1 MPSLPI
7 SLRVGAASLLRTF
20 LGRLR
25 PDKTASIWAV
35 LLALAVSGATFG
47 ASAEERVLRMAVVN
61 MPASFGDPF
70 RTVGIP
76 GDFIWRQIFDPLTES
91 DADGRIVPL
100 LAQSWANLDPLTW
113 RFELRKDVRYSNGRP
128 FAAAAAREVFEW
140 LLSEEGQATVVGADV
155 RGVSR
160 VEAPDPGTLIL
171 VTRKPDPILPN
182 RLTVVMMIDPQA
194 FRELGRQGFS
204 RTPVGAGSYRVED
217 WQNRNGAVLL
227 TPNPHAWR
235 PPSTKRVEIYPLRDH
250 ASWFQAALSGQL
262 EITMSLRP
270 EQAGSTPLEFSVERA
285 LFARVAHRACA
296 PSSKLHCHEQWL
308 AEDVR
313 IQGCGELKRHHLY
326 RAMDFLHAHQAALE
340 EGLYYRVADRLNL
353 DVELVFYDTTS
364 LHFEI
369 ADEDGEDPEGP
380 PLRKRGHSKNGRGAA
395 PQVLVGLA
403 VTREGFPVRH
413 WVFPGNPVDVSTVA
427 KVKRD
432 LKGWRRN
439 RCVFVGDA
447 GMVSAEHWKALARGG
462 GRYIVCMPVR
472 RGGEADRVIGRRGRY
487 REVAKNLHVKEVV
500 VGEGERRRRY
510 AVCLNPREA
519 ERQRRAK
526 VLAELEAELA
536 SLRPSESGPR
546 KRACEWRASGRYGR
560 YVRLT
565 KTGLLRIEP
574 GQGQGGGTPGRQ
586 VRRSQQR
593 RHAPSR
599 GHGLGLQAAAA
610 RRAGVAAPQER
621 A

>member
-1 MPSLPI
+1 MYGIIGYLY
-7 SLRVGAASLLRTF
+7 LRQSTQKRADGSTLRHLQIAENVWDPAKKRSRVRILYNCGRADDPKATE
-20 LGRLR
+20 RLR
-25 PDKTASIWAV
+25 RRARSI
-35 LLALAVSGATFG
+35 LKRCSP
-47 ASAEERVLRMAVVN
+47 EELIA
-61 MPASFGDPF
+61 
-70 RTVGIP
+70 
-76 GDFIWRQIFDPLTES
+76 
-91 DADGRIVPL
+91 AD
-100 LAQSWANLDPLTW
+100 ST
-113 RFELRKDVRYSNGRP
+113 
-128 FAAAAAREVFEW
+128 
-140 LLSEEGQATVVGADV
+140 
-155 RGVSR
+155 
-160 VEAPDPGTLIL
+160 
-171 VTRKPDPILPN
+171 
-182 RLTVVMMIDPQA
+182 LTVADAWPYGDLYALQRLWERA
-194 FRELGRQGFS
+194 GLPELI
-204 RTPVGAGSYRVED
+204 A
-217 WQNRNGAVLL
+217 
-227 TPNPHAWR
+227 
-235 PPSTKRVEIYPLRDH
+235 
-250 ASWFQAALSGQL
+250 
-262 EITMSLRP
+262 